1 MWGEAAQW
9 PSSTIVNLLAVKLK
23 MRRKKNEQVKATA
36 IMISTLREHNTE
48 KTKRYV
54 NYILYMHNVSRGEGC
69 FFFVKRWENKY
80 KNDRRGG
87 SSLCELIWCVTAGGL
102 RYTRLGLPLKRKYRK
117 WTCTSPCWVCLHI
130 QVQSLKGYINQTS
143 WLMSLRLSV
152 VANYLQNI
160 VGSCRRRWR

>member
-54 NYILYMHNVSRGEGC
+54 NYILYMHNVSRGGRAAFLWKDEKINTKETIAE
-69 FFFVKRWENKY
+69 V
-80 KNDRRGG
+80 D
-87 SSLCELIWCVTAGGL
+87 
-102 RYTRLGLPLKRKYRK
+102 
-117 WTCTSPCWVCLHI
+117 LHY
-130 QVQSLKGYINQTS
+130 VS
-143 WLMSLRLSV
+143 
-152 VANYLQNI
+152 
-160 VGSCRRRWR
+160 